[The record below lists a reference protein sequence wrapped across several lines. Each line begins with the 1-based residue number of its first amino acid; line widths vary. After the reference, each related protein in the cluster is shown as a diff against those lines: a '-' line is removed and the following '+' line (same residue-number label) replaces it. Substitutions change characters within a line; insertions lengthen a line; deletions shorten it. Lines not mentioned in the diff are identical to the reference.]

1 MKISFNLQH
10 FTFFCIGALTVMLI
24 DVYVFSDFT
33 APVITAT
40 TASITLLIAL
50 KTAAKVNKW
59 LDDKIKDKK
68 FEQAHNF
75 YEDLHRLTIS
85 LALLKS
91 YLDNLRPIHS
101 HTPKLNDGDLI
112 NDLAIV
118 KEKLDESFKLLT
130 EIAIYK
136 KYFKGLNIKLINNES
151 HHKYYSYA
159 LKIVRHAECCLAA
172 YNNIIDTKENS
183 PIPHTTYIYHQQN
196 QILLHKKDVRYYHDT
211 FDYISTGLAR
221 VEFSNMFDLKGG

>member
-1 MKISFNLQH
+1 MKLSFNLQH
-10 FTFFCIGALTVMLI
+10 FTFFCTGALTIMLI

-75 YEDLHRLTIS
+75 YEDLHRLTVSI
-85 LALLKS
+85 ALLKS
-91 YLDNLRPIHS
+91 YLDALRPIQ
-101 HTPKLNDGDLI
+101 PQKYILNDGDLI
-112 NDLAIV
+112 NDLAIA
-118 KEKLDESFKLLT
+118 KEKLDESNRLLT
-130 EIAIYK
+130 EIAIYEN
-136 KYFKGLNIKLINNES
+136 YFIGLKIKLTKNEAHS
-151 HHKYYSYA
+151 KFYSYA
-159 LKIVRHAECCLAA
+159 VKIVKHAECCLAA

-183 PIPHTTYIYHQQN
+183 TIPHATYIYHQQN
-196 QILLHKKDVRYYHDT
+196 QISLHKKGVKYYHDT
-211 FDYISTGLAR
+211 FNYISTGLAR
-221 VEFSNMFDLKGG
+221 IEFSNMFDLKGG